1 MIMHESQQKLGT
13 PQNKLKKPSGTRWF
27 GSSEPTFGLNDRYTS
42 VVDHI
47 ATAASNKQNNA
58 DTRQACKN
66 VLQALTDVSTFLVM
80 LAVLPYMRMMKVL
93 ILQLQS
99 RSLYAGDQGN
109 SMVWQRICRVAGSA

>member
-1 MIMHESQQKLGT
+1 MQTHGKLAKMCC
-13 PQNKLKKPSGTRWF
+13 KLSLM
-27 GSSEPTFGLNDRYTS
+27 S
-42 VVDHI
+42 
-47 ATAASNKQNNA
+47 
-58 DTRQACKN
+58 
-66 VLQALTDVSTFLVM
+66 STFLVM